1 MMAAMDRSV
10 AWRTALLFAVALAI
24 VAVLLAVALPRS
36 FFEDWGWLAGPGVW
50 AACALLAGAAMELPA
65 VPVLAGA
72 APRAP
77 PRPVAAGAALSA
89 LPSLVAIALD
99 QHWAGAPLGIVLFG
113 TWRGWLAD
121 RRRVAA

>member
-10 AWRTALLFAVALAI
+10 AWRTALLFAVALAL
-24 VAVLLAVALPRS
+24 VAVLLAVTLPRS
-36 FFEDWGWLAGPGVW
+36 FFEDWGWLAGPAAW

-72 APRAP
+72 A
-77 PRPVAAGAALSA
+77 LSA
-89 LPSLVAIALD
+89 LPSLVAVALD

-113 TWRGWLAD
+113 AWCGWLAD
-121 RRRVAA
+121 KRRVAA